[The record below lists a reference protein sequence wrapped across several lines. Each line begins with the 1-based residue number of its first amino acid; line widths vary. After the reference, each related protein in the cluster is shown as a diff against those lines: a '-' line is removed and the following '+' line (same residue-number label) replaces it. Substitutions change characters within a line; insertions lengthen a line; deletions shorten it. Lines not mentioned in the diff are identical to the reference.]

1 MMIEKK
7 ETKSP
12 ILTAALIAL
21 PLSLVGGLAVFLMT
35 QNIGNALTA
44 MVFGL
49 VIGAVIFGLSALGGR
64 KNGAESRY

>member
-21 PLSLVGGLAVFLMT
+21 PLSLIGGLTVFLMT

-64 KNGAESRY
+64 KNGSESSY

>member
-44 MVFGL
+44 MIFGL